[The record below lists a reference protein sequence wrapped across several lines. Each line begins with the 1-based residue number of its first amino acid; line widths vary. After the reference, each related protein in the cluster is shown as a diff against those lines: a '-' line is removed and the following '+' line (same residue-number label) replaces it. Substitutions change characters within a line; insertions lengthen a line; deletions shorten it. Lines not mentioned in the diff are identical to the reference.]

1 VAVSEHERALRAGGL
16 AIVPTD
22 TVYGIGCAAYHRD
35 ACRRLYAVKARPRE
49 QPTALVL
56 GSVDNLLEH
65 VLPELLGRIGVLC
78 RRVLPGPLTLV
89 VPNPGRRF
97 AYLCGDTPEKIGVR
111 VPHLPAGVAAL
122 ADAVG
127 GLALTSAN
135 LRGEPAPAGLEDVPV
150 TLRSLAA
157 VEIDAGRVGGTPSSV
172 IDVTGPEPVLLRRGP
187 DAGSAVAL
195 LR

>member
-1 VAVSEHERALRAGGL
+1 VAVSEQERALRAGGL

-49 QPTALVL
+49 QPTALML

-111 VPHLPAGVAAL
+111 VPHLPAGSLRSPMQSAASRSR
-122 ADAVG
+122 AR
-127 GLALTSAN
+127 TSA
-135 LRGEPAPAGLEDVPV
+135 A
-150 TLRSLAA
+150 S
-157 VEIDAGRVGGTPSSV
+157 
-172 IDVTGPEPVLLRRGP
+172 RRRP
-187 DAGSAVAL
+187 GS
-195 LR
+195 RTCP

>member
-1 VAVSEHERALRAGGL
+1 VAVTEHERALRAGGL

-22 TVYGIGCAAYHRD
+22 TVYGVGCAASHRE
-35 ACRRLYAVKARPRE
+35 ACRELYRVKARPPE

-56 GSVDNLLEH
+56 GSVEELLERA
-65 VLPELLGRIGVLC
+65 LPELTGRVGELC

-89 VPNPGRRF
+89 VPNAGGRF
-97 AYLCGDTPEKIGVR
+97 PSLCGATPETIGVR
-111 VPHLPAGVAAL
+111 VPRLTAGVAAL

-135 LRGEPAPAGLEDVPV
+135 LRGEPAPGRLEDVPHE
-150 TLRSLAA
+150 LLELAA
-157 VEIDAGRVGGTPSSV
+157 VVIDGGAVGGVASSV

-187 DAGSAVAL
+187 DADSAMAL